1 MPIRADLLC
10 VQYSITPRE
19 VCIRY
24 PVGQEICATLPQL
37 TNADQAELVAQ
48 LFAQLNSALAPLSPI
63 LDIVDIVLTIVD
75 CIKAIPEA
83 IIKLDPTGLI
93 ECVPA
98 LLEAVNKI
106 LALIPAL
113 SLPLMLIDII
123 DGFILYLQAQAA
135 LLTQAAARIIAITNA
150 ALKAAE
156 PGQFALAGTIDCI
169 NANFSIQIENLSSN
183 NAPLNRIIGQ
193 INKFFEILGIP
204 IMPCLAIDIDPTI
217 AAAQIQQLINLL
229 LKLRNLIPFVNPPIP
244 QFGQN
249 NVPSCP

>member
-1 MPIRADLLC
+1 MPIRADLIC

-19 VCIRY
+19 ICIRY
-24 PVGQEICATLPQL
+24 PVGQQICATLPQL
-37 TNADQAELVAQ
+37 ANPDLAELVAQ
-48 LFAQLNSALAPLSPI
+48 LFSQLNSALAPLSPI
-63 LDIVDIVLTIVD
+63 LDIIDIILAIVD

-106 LALIPAL
+106 LALLPQL

-123 DGFILYLQAQAA
+123 DAFILYLQAQAN
-135 LLTQAAARIIAITNA
+135 LLIQVAARIQAIANA
-150 ALKAAE
+150 ALRAAE
-156 PGQFALAGTIDCI
+156 PGQFALSGVIDCI
-169 NANFSIQIENLSSN
+169 NANFSVQIENLSSN

-204 IMPCLAIDIDPTI
+204 LMPCIFFNVDPTI
-217 AAAQIQQLINLL
+217 AAAQIQQLIDLL
-229 LKLRNLIPFVNPPIP
+229 NSLKLLIPFVNPPIP

-249 NVPSCP
+249 QVPAC